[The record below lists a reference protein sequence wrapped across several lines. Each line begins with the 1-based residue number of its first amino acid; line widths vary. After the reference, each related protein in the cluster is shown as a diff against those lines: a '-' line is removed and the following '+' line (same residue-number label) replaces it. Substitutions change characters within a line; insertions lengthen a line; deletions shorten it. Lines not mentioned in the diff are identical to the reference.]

1 MTIKKITPQSIKN
14 IEKLLQKDVL
24 VFITASWCH
33 YCSIFSPEKDLFI
46 KNNKKINIIDIN
58 DTALMEL
65 KKENSDIYKKIVPS
79 DGKVFFPMILHLY
92 HKNGKLYK
100 KLYTGER
107 TSHEINKYLKG

>member
-1 MTIKKITPQSIKN
+1 
-14 IEKLLQKDVL
+14 
-24 VFITASWCH
+24 
-33 YCSIFSPEKDLFI
+33 
-46 KNNKKINIIDIN
+46 
-58 DTALMEL
+58 MEL